1 MVQPNI
7 KVFPL
12 PYISFNKY
20 AELEPKLKE
29 LARTTKTEIQYNFG
43 DQYFEITGRSQQAC
57 DNTSKI
63 IEEHLIPQLTS
74 LAVDEYKFHGTFEDF
89 ESMLSS
95 ATTSPSISTTSTTTT
110 ANNVIRIKGRPLN
123 LEKLDEDIATATAT
137 APETPASDNNPTGA
151 YFYGDTESDEPDTEE
166 EDEFVETFTFAKN
179 VRDPREVLTGPLVN
193 NTKPVDYL
201 RVIGNDTST
210 ECSLIDRRVKIVG
223 TSKEA
228 VQEALERFRNLQTIF
243 KRRRRDTQYVACV
256 HYPTEAPEFGL
267 YFCNLE
273 RYAQQSYVD
282 LLERPS
288 SPLYVILPAFKDRT
302 NKYAKPVDLLD
313 TAQQSPTQQWVQRQ
327 QHQQMHH
334 EASLSLDERMRM
346 ATLEHKRGY
355 GNVNA
360 GMAPDLVPLWGE
372 NKNYVMRSSA
382 QPPAQSP
389 GSRNGAPAL
398 NEPKDDFPSLPSAA
412 PRVVPKK
419 TNTRRVM
426 RLTSQKASAA
436 VSSGIPRS
444 VSNMENLRVYNFHN
458 IKTALEE
465 GLNGVRGF
473 KGDVKLSAK
482 IGKVLWSQI
491 TPDVQKQIWTY
502 TDLNDRLMAN
512 AGVKP
517 VFNKV
522 TTLSDEIITRM
533 SEVLPSAHS
542 RRVSFEIYANARN
555 QPSMPYQP
563 VIMYMKNQG
572 VVELSKVITATN
584 KVTEID
590 WVSLDRKFDFQF
602 LLQTEESTRMDVK
615 PFNTFINRVA
625 VNPETRHITFNN
637 VPDFLEVNYILS
649 KQTTIYRIVFPIV
662 AEITRV
668 ERLPLVQQID
678 SYGYEKILGDTGK
691 GEVWYEFEVFYTNYD
706 PIFKENQKLPAGK
719 LASWTSESIIEG
731 AENVNAL
738 VEYIRTL
745 LTMVEK
751 FEGALR

>member
-1 MVQPNI
+1 MVQQ
-7 KVFPL
+7 
-12 PYISFNKY
+12 
-20 AELEPKLKE
+20 LEPKLRE
-29 LARTTKTEIQYNFG
+29 LAKKMKTDIQYNFG
-43 DQYFEITGRSQQAC
+43 DQYFEITGRSQQSC
-57 DNTSKI
+57 DDTSKI
-63 IEEHLIPQLTS
+63 IEEHLIPQLTA

-95 ATTSPSISTTSTTTT
+95 ATASPTVSTPS
-110 ANNVIRIKGRPLN
+110 NVIRIKGRPLD
-123 LEKLDEDIATATAT
+123 LEKLDQDVATAST
-137 APETPASDNNPTGA
+137 PETPVADNQTGA
-151 YFYGDTESDEPDTEE
+151 YFYGDTESDEPDSDE

-179 VRDPREVLTGPLVN
+179 VSDPREVLTGPPVN

-201 RVIGNDTST
+201 RVVGNDTNT

-228 VQEALERFRNLQTIF
+228 VKEALERFRNLQTIF
-243 KRRRRDTQYVACV
+243 KRRRRGTQYVACV

-273 RYAQQSYVD
+273 RYAQQNYVD
-282 LLERPS
+282 ILERPS
-288 SPLYVILPAFKDRT
+288 APLYVILPAFKDRT
-302 NKYAKPVDLLD
+302 GKYAKPVDLLD
-313 TAQQSPTQQWVQRQ
+313 SAQQNPTQQWVQRQ
-327 QHQQMHH
+327 REQQQMQQ
-334 EASLSLDERMRM
+334 ESAMSLDERMRM
-346 ATLEHKRGY
+346 ATLEHKKRGF
-355 GNVNA
+355 GNTNA
-360 GMAPDLVPLWGE
+360 GMAPDLTPLWGE
-372 NKNYVMRSSA
+372 NKNYVVRSSA
-382 QPPAQSP
+382 QPSARPP
-389 GSRNGAPAL
+389 VSRPNNGAP
-398 NEPKDDFPSLPSAA
+398 EPPPRREPENDFPSLPSAA
-412 PRVVPKK
+412 PRVMPKK

-426 RLTSQKASAA
+426 RLTNQKASAA
-436 VSSGIPRS
+436 VSPGIPRS
-444 VSNMENLRVYNFHN
+444 PSNMENLRVYNFHN

-482 IGKVLWSQI
+482 IGKVLWNQI

-502 TDLNDRLMAN
+502 TDLNDRLMKN
-512 AGVKP
+512 SGVKP
-517 VFNKV
+517 VFNNI
-522 TTLSDEIITRM
+522 TTLSDEIITKM

-563 VIMYMKNQG
+563 VVMYMKNQG
-572 VVELSKVITATN
+572 VVELTKVVTTTN
-584 KVTEID
+584 KVTEIE

-602 LLQTEESTRMDVK
+602 LLQTEEKTRMDVK

-691 GEVWYEFEVFYTNYD
+691 GQVWYEFEVFYSTYD
-706 PIFKENQKLPAGK
+706 AIFKENQTLQAGK
-719 LASWTSESIIEG
+719 LASWTSDSIIEG
-731 AENVNAL
+731 TENVNSL
-738 VEYIRTL
+738 IEYIRTL